1 MVSQKVTISNPT
13 GLHARPAVVLAK
25 VAAPF
30 NSDIFIFVGDKKV
43 QVKSVLSIMA
53 AAIKTG
59 TEVEVQCSGDDEEQ
73 ALKAI
78 LEAIEGGLGE

>member
-13 GLHARPAVVLAK
+13 GLHARPAGVLAK

-30 NSDIFIFVGDKKV
+30 NSDIFIKKV

>member
-1 MVSQKVTISNPT
+1 MVSQKVTVSNPT
-13 GLHARPAVVLAK
+13 GLHARPAGVLAK

-30 NSDIFIFVGDKKV
+30 KSDIFIFAGEKKV

-53 AAIKTG
+53 AAIKKG
-59 TEVEVQCSGDDEEQ
+59 TEVEIQCSGEDEEA

-78 LEAIEGGLGE
+78 VEALEGGLGE

>member
-1 MVSQKVTISNPT
+1 MVSQKVTVSNPT
-13 GLHARPAVVLAK
+13 GLHARPAGVLAK

-30 NSDIFIFVGDKKV
+30 KSDIFIFAGEKKV

-53 AAIKTG
+53 AAIKKG
-59 TEVEVQCSGDDEEQ
+59 TEVEIQCSGEDEEA

-78 LEAIEGGLGE
+78 VEALEGSLGE